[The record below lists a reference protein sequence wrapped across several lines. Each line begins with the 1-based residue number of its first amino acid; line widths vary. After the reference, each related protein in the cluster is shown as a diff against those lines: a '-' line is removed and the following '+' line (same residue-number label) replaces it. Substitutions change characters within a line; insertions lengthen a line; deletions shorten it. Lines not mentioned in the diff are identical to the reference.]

1 MHARY
6 GRAPAADVGG
16 VHRVVVDEGGYVE
29 QLDRRRHHF
38 GFALVVRAEGRGE
51 QRHGGPHALA
61 GGAVHMRQ
69 RAGEEGEVDV
79 GEVGELRFHPVQP
92 FADGG
97 VNLGDLR
104 RLRTMRQAAPSLPL

>member
-1 MHARY
+1 
-6 GRAPAADVGG
+6 
-16 VHRVVVDEGGYVE
+16 
-29 QLDRRRHHF
+29 
-38 GFALVVRAEGRGE
+38 
-51 QRHGGPHALA
+51 
-61 GGAVHMRQ
+61 MRQ

-79 GEVGELRFHPVQP
+79 CEVCELRLHPVQP